1 MKKDHSKMATR
12 KIKQRP
18 QVDYSAYHNVQQAW
32 KMKILKYYR
41 QIEDDVDRYVEFG
54 KRLLEN
60 KIPKDQLERLD
71 KLMRKHEA
79 NKRKEWEA
87 RQKNKASPHGLKFRK
102 IYS

>member
-1 MKKDHSKMATR
+1 MSRSRIKK
-12 KIKQRP
+12 RP

-41 QIEDDVDRYVEFG
+41 HIEDDEKRYIEFG
-54 KRLLEN
+54 IKLFDNE
-60 KIPKDQLERLD
+60 IPKDQLERLD